1 MKKKVR
7 ALLLALAL
15 CLLVPLP
22 ASANGVEPPYLTIL
36 VENPPADLQLT
47 LTVVDETSQE
57 EHVLSHDTRL
67 WERYFRFYSHIWS
80 PWAPEGAPQATATLL
95 VETGGESF
103 SLPVEPKGFH
113 YTNNLVTLDLGN
125 RRLLYGEPWWRQPL
139 LVCLRVFLTLLLEGL
154 LFYRFGYRRKSSWAV
169 FLVTNLLTQLGVN
182 VAVQALFP
190 VAIDFT
196 TCWFRGFSSTP
207 LWKSPCCWWRWP
219 LSPCCCGSTG
229 GAVP

>member
-113 YTNNLVTLDLGN
+113 YTNNLVTLD
-125 RRLLYGEPWWRQPL
+125 
-139 LVCLRVFLTLLLEGL
+139 
-154 LFYRFGYRRKSSWAV
+154 
-169 FLVTNLLTQLGVN
+169 
-182 VAVQALFP
+182 
-190 VAIDFT
+190 
-196 TCWFRGFSSTP
+196 
-207 LWKSPCCWWRWP
+207 
-219 LSPCCCGSTG
+219 
-229 GAVP
+229 

>member
-1 MKKKVR
+1 MKKKAR

-80 PWAPEGAPQATATLL
+80 PWAPEGSPQATATLL

-103 SLPVEPKGFH
+103 SLPVEP
-113 YTNNLVTLDLGN
+113 
-125 RRLLYGEPWWRQPL
+125 
-139 LVCLRVFLTLLLEGL
+139 
-154 LFYRFGYRRKSSWAV
+154 
-169 FLVTNLLTQLGVN
+169 
-182 VAVQALFP
+182 
-190 VAIDFT
+190 
-196 TCWFRGFSSTP
+196 RGFITP
-207 LWKSPCCWWRWP
+207 TIWSPWI
-219 LSPCCCGSTG
+219 
-229 GAVP
+229 

>member
-1 MKKKVR
+1 MKKKAR

-80 PWAPEGAPQATATLL
+80 PWAPEGSPQATATLL
-95 VETGGESF
+95 VETGGESRRIRGGGQPMQLVPGRRAAGR
-103 SLPVEPKGFH
+103 SAPVNLLFGTSTLLTIQNAPPGGYARWGVPIFLARERRAKGFPPR
-113 YTNNLVTLDLGN
+113 N
-125 RRLLYGEPWWRQPL
+125 
-139 LVCLRVFLTLLLEGL
+139 
-154 LFYRFGYRRKSSWAV
+154 
-169 FLVTNLLTQLGVN
+169 
-182 VAVQALFP
+182 P
-190 VAIDFT
+190 VAAGRPRQLARAVKT
-196 TCWFRGFSSTP
+196 ALATLPAVSMPPAPSSTTTA
-207 LWKSPCCWWRWP
+207 K
-219 LSPCCCGSTG
+219 
-229 GAVP
+229 A